1 MSLVACILPSIL
13 RYQSFRNSQVIVFY
27 FSNPNRYIERS
38 SKRTTLSLYL
48 GSLIVIVVGA
58 AMRPSLLLQRREIL
72 DEAGLGVLS
81 DPADRA
87 MFISPSEEHCATQV
101 YSTGPTTIY

>member
-1 MSLVACILPSIL
+1 MS
-13 RYQSFRNSQVIVFY
+13 VFY

-48 GSLIVIVVGA
+48 GSLIVIVEA
-58 AMRPSLLLQRREIL
+58 TAMRPSLLLQRREIL
-72 DEAGLGVLS
+72 DEAVLGVLS

-87 MFISPSEEHCATQV
+87 MFISSSEEHCGAQV
-101 YSTGPTTIY
+101 YSTGPTVQ